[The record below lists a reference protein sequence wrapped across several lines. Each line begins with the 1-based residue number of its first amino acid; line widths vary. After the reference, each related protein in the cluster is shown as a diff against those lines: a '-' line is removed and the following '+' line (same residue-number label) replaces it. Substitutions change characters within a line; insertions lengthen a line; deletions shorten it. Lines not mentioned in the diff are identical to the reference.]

1 MIKNKKL
8 NYRQTLC
15 GLGLLSIMITA
26 QAEVLVILP
35 ETGPLARASNS
46 IKLGISTAYQATG
59 AKTVLKFVN
68 TDQKLI
74 SAVLKQNI
82 NKQTQMII
90 GPLGRTDVE
99 EIIKFSPKIPVL
111 ALNEVTL
118 KHPNVV
124 QFSLSKNDDAAALI
138 DTIERDGV
146 NKLYILQQPENIQDS
161 KAFFNALSEQFQGQ
175 IQIVNSVPVKMV
187 KSEGL
192 LLLGNYAWIS
202 QLKKLPVKNLYMQA
216 VAVEDSQP
224 LPKGMKFCDVPS
236 LYISEWSDV
245 LKAYQQSPTTM
256 AYQRLYAFGGDAWQI
271 TQSYITQPQMKNLDF
286 KGRTGKIHIENNRI
300 DREPM
305 CFVST
310 GKGLAIA

>member
-1 MIKNKKL
+1 MIKNKKV
-8 NYRQTLC
+8 NYRQTLF
-15 GLGLLSIMITA
+15 GLGLLSMMITA

-68 TDQKLI
+68 TEQKTM

-90 GPLGRTDVE
+90 GPLVRADVE
-99 EIIKFSPKIPVL
+99 DLIKLAPKIPVL
-111 ALNEVTL
+111 ALNEVAL
-118 KHPNVV
+118 KHSNVL

-138 DTIERDGV
+138 NTIENDQV
-146 NKLYILQQPENIQDS
+146 NKLYILQQSENIQEN
-161 KAFFNALSEQFQGQ
+161 KAFFNALSEQFEGQ
-175 IQIVNSVPVKMV
+175 IQIVNDVPTKMV
-187 KSEGL
+187 KNEGL
-192 LLLGNYAWIS
+192 VLLGNYAWIR
-202 QLKKLPVKNLYMQA
+202 QLKKLPVRNLYMQA
-216 VAVEDSQP
+216 LAVEDSQP
-224 LPKGMKFCDVPS
+224 LPKGIKFCDVPS

-271 TQSYITQPQMKNLDF
+271 TQSYITQPQIKKLDF
-286 KGRTGKIHIENNRI
+286 KGRTGKIHIENHRV

-310 GKGLAIA
+310 GKGLAIV

>member
-1 MIKNKKL
+1 MIKNKKV
-8 NYRQTLC
+8 NYRQTLF
-15 GLGLLSIMITA
+15 GLGLLSMMITA

-68 TDQKLI
+68 TEQKTM

-90 GPLGRTDVE
+90 GPLVRADVE
-99 EIIKFSPKIPVL
+99 DLIKLAPKIPVL
-111 ALNEVTL
+111 ALNEVAL
-118 KHPNVV
+118 KHPNVL

-138 DTIERDGV
+138 NTIENDQV
-146 NKLYILQQPENIQDS
+146 NKLYILQQSENIQEN
-161 KAFFNALSEQFQGQ
+161 KAFFNALSEQFEGQ
-175 IQIVNSVPVKMV
+175 IQIVNDVPTKMV
-187 KSEGL
+187 KNEGL
-192 LLLGNYAWIS
+192 VLLGNYAWIR
-202 QLKKLPVKNLYMQA
+202 QLKKLPVRNLYMQA
-216 VAVEDSQP
+216 LAVEDSQP
-224 LPKGMKFCDVPS
+224 LPKGIKFCDVPS

-271 TQSYITQPQMKNLDF
+271 TQSYITQPQIKKLDF
-286 KGRTGKIHIENNRI
+286 KGRTGKIHIENHRV

-310 GKGLAIA
+310 GKGLAIV